1 MVKIIDVARH
11 AGVSTATVSRV
22 LNKHPR
28 VAAELREQVEQA
40 VTELGYSLNV
50 TARALRTRQASKIL
64 LSVPDI
70 SNPFFADI
78 IKGAEETARAAGYSV
93 ILGDTDGDP
102 QLEEQ
107 YATLIDRREVDGL
120 VILGHSIPATI
131 RDLMARA
138 RRTPLPVV
146 HGCEYSPDLGIPS
159 VHIDNF
165 AAGFDGANHLLS
177 LRHRVIGVITGR
189 MDSPLS
195 ADRLAGAKAAIDV
208 CGAQLSVQEGDF
220 SIASG
225 YACTRVLAERGA
237 TAIFCFSDEMALGA
251 FRALADLG
259 LACPDDISVL
269 GFDDIRFA
277 DYTSPRLTTIAQPR
291 RQIGRTTVELLLAQ
305 LLESRETPSSITL
318 PHRLIT
324 RDSTAMPPN

>member
-1 MVKIIDVARH
+1 MVKIVDVARH

-22 LNKHPR
+22 LNQHPR
-28 VAAELREQVEQA
+28 VAAELRRQVEQA
-40 VTELGYSLNV
+40 IAELGYSLNV
-50 TARALRTRQASKIL
+50 AGRALRTRQASKIL

-78 IKGAEETARAAGYSV
+78 IKGAQEAARAAGYSV
-93 ILGDTDGDP
+93 ILGDTDGNP

-120 VILGHSIPATI
+120 VILGHRIPGPI

-138 RRTPLPVV
+138 RTRTVPVV
-146 HGCEYSPDLGIPS
+146 HGCEYSPNLGVPS

-165 AAGFDGANHLLS
+165 AAGFDGASHLVA
-177 LRHRVIGVITGR
+177 LRHRTIGAITGP

-195 ADRLAGAKAAIDV
+195 SDRLAGAQAAV
-208 CGAQLSVQEGDF
+208 AASGARLAVLEGDF

-225 YACTRVLAERGA
+225 YACTRALIAQGA

-251 FRALADLG
+251 LRTLADLG
-259 LACPDDISVL
+259 LDCPGDVSVL

-277 DYTSPRLTTIAQPR
+277 DYTRPRLTTIAQPR
-291 RQIGRTTVELLLAQ
+291 REMGRTTVELLLGY
-305 LLESRETPSSITL
+305 LSGSTIEPSSITL
-318 PHRLIT
+318 PHRLIV
-324 RDSTAMPPN
+324 RDSTAIARR